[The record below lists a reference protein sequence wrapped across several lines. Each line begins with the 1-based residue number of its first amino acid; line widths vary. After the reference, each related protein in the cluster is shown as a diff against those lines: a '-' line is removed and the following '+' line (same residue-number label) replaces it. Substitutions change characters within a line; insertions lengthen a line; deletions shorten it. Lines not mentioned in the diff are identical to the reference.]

1 MTPQHLNRIKLLP
14 DKYLFAEK
22 LLKFSQPFENMIHSH
37 KANSD
42 FKDYTKD
49 DSSRHNH
56 APSLTQFFGKAY
68 PAISEKIEKMR
79 NYQNFTSHLDGSMN
93 SFDLS
98 LLLRQALTQIPQIPF
113 AYILDIFRWDLFSG
127 DVSFDDANK
136 YFWKLANDEQGIH
149 TPDHEDRTNF
159 FDAGAK
165 YHIADNT
172 PYVRCLPFIGILLC
186 VLVDESNNQM
196 QFQILF
202 GQLHSSTNFPWIVS
216 GNCVRR
222 IQS

>member
-22 LLKFSQPFENMIHSH
+22 LLKLSQPFENMIHSH

-42 FKDYTKD
+42 FKEYSKD
-49 DSSRHNH
+49 DGNQRNDI
-56 APSLTQFFGKAY
+56 PSLTQLFGKAY
-68 PAISEKIEKMR
+68 PAISKKIEKMQK
-79 NYQNFTSHLDGSMN
+79 YQNFTSRLDGTMN

-127 DVSFDDANK
+127 DVSFDDANN
-136 YFWKLANDEQGIH
+136 YFWKLAKEEQGIH
-149 TPDHEDRTNF
+149 PPDYEDRTNF

-172 PYVRCLPFIGILLC
+172 PYVRLLPSIGVFFVKTEFIK
-186 VLVDESNNQM
+186 
-196 QFQILF
+196 QFIQLQILF
-202 GQLHSSTNFPWIVS
+202 GKLHSSSNFPWIV
-216 GNCVRR
+216 
-222 IQS
+222 